1 MDAKARYKV
10 QTTTREATM
19 GKASAVHQPSRRTL
33 LTGAAAVVA
42 ASAVGLGAPRIARG
56 QGAPF
61 TLAPLPYA
69 DNALG
74 PVISANTLGFH
85 YGKHH
90 KGYLDALNKMLE
102 TDAMK
107 SKSLVEIIKA
117 TAGDA
122 GKSAMFNNAAQTWN
136 HTFYWNSLAPKGG
149 GKPAGRMGDLI
160 NKSFGDYD
168 KFRAAFATN
177 TIGQFA
183 SGWGWLCLEGDK
195 LTLRRT
201 SNADTPI
208 HVTGVKPLLTID
220 VWEHAYYLDYQNRR
234 ADYVNA
240 VIDKLLNWEFAEK
253 NLG

>member
-1 MDAKARYKV
+1 
-10 QTTTREATM
+10 M
-19 GKASAVHQPSRRTL
+19 GDFSVRHRPSRRAFL
-33 LTGAAAVVA
+33 AGSAAAVA
-42 ASAVGLGAPRIARG
+42 GFAAPRIARG

-61 TLAPLPYA
+61 ALPALPYA
-69 DNALG
+69 DNALA

-90 KGYLDALNKMLE
+90 KGYLDNLNKMLE
-102 TDAMK
+102 SSDLK
-107 SKSLVEIIKA
+107 GKSLVEIVRA
-117 TAGDA
+117 TAGDGA
-122 GKSAMFNNAAQTWN
+122 KAAMFNNAAQTWN
-136 HTFYWNSLAPKGG
+136 HTFYWNSMSPKGG
-149 GKPAGRMGDLI
+149 GKPAGRMADLI
-160 NKSFGDYD
+160 NKSFGDYE
-168 KFRAAFATN
+168 KVHAAFAAN

-201 SNADTPI
+201 ANADTPVHI
-208 HVTGVKPLLTID
+208 AGVKPLLTVD

-240 VIDKLLNWEFAEK
+240 VIAKLLNWEFAEK

>member
-1 MDAKARYKV
+1 MKPY
-10 QTTTREATM
+10 
-19 GKASAVHQPSRRTL
+19 SAVHHPSRRGL
-33 LTGAAAVVA
+33 LASGAAVA
-42 ASAVGLGAPRIARG
+42 AVFAAPRIARG

-61 TLAPLPYA
+61 ALPPLPYA
-69 DNALG
+69 DSALA
-74 PVISANTLGFH
+74 PVISANTMGFH

-90 KGYLDALNKMLE
+90 KGYLDNLNKMLE
-102 TDAMK
+102 SDAMK
-107 SKSLVEIIKA
+107 SRSLVEIVKA

-122 GKSAMFNNAAQTWN
+122 GKAAMFNNAAQVWN
-136 HTFYWNSLAPKGG
+136 HTFYWNSMVPRGG
-149 GKPAGRMGDLI
+149 GKPTGRIASLI
-160 NKSFGDYD
+160 DKSFGDFD
-168 KFRAAFATN
+168 KFRAAFAAN

-201 SNADTPI
+201 GNADTPV
-208 HVTGVKPLLTID
+208 HVAGVKPLLTID

-240 VIDKLLNWEFAEK
+240 VIDKLLNWDFAEK